1 MTRLL
6 RVPFHGPDAT
16 IIEAATDAYGSNQGI
31 QLLEYIIVMLVNEFG
46 VSALLF
52 HRLVVT

>member
-31 QLLEYIIVMLVNEFG
+31 KLLEYIIVMLVNEFG